1 MADLDDPKAWGLSE
15 DAVSDDA
22 DLTSS
27 DDLFEQLQASTP
39 SKEPERTEPRRPLA
53 ASPSSAALNRDLI
66 DLSLLMDVP
75 LQVTVELGRTRMTVE
90 SLLRLSQGSVVELNR
105 VAGEPLDIYVNNKL
119 MARGEAVVVKEKFG
133 VRITDVLNP
142 EKRLEGLK

>member
-15 DAVSDDA
+15 EAVEEGAQGDPFVQGKKEAATAPTPKPRSSILDRDKF
-22 DLTSS
+22 DLAI
-27 DDLFEQLQASTP
+27 LF
-39 SKEPERTEPRRPLA
+39 
-53 ASPSSAALNRDLI
+53 
-66 DLSLLMDVP
+66 DVS
-75 LQVTVELGRTRMTVE
+75 LQVSVELGRTRMTVE

-133 VRITDVLNP
+133 VRITDVLSP
-142 EKRLEGLK
+142 EKRIEGLG

>member
-15 DAVSDDA
+15 DAISEEEGSVSQDDP
-22 DLTSS
+22 
-27 DDLFEQLQASTP
+27 FEKLQTQD
-39 SKEPERTEPRRPLA
+39 KEPEKTEPRGSLS
-53 ASPSSAALNRDLI
+53 ASNQAPF
-66 DLSLLMDVP
+66 DLSLLLDVP

-142 EKRLEGLK
+142 EKRLEGLR

>member
-15 DAVSDDA
+15 EALEEEAQDDP
-22 DLTSS
+22 
-27 DDLFEQLQASTP
+27 FEQAQKEAVAAPASRPHP
-39 SKEPERTEPRRPLA
+39 SPVDRDRLDLA
-53 ASPSSAALNRDLI
+53 
-66 DLSLLMDVP
+66 LLFDVS
-75 LQVTVELGRTRMTVE
+75 LQVSVELGRTRMTVE

-133 VRITDVLNP
+133 VRITDVLSP
-142 EKRLEGLK
+142 EKRIEGLG

>member
-15 DAVSDDA
+15 D
-22 DLTSS
+22 DLPSEQAS
-27 DDLFEQLQASTP
+27 QNDPFEQLQAEAKAAPKSRSFASTTDRE
-39 SKEPERTEPRRPLA
+39 KV
-53 ASPSSAALNRDLI
+53 
-66 DLSLLMDVP
+66 DLSLLLDIP
-75 LQVTVELGRTRMTVE
+75 LQVTVELGRARMTVE

-133 VRITDVLNP
+133 VRITDVLSP
-142 EKRLEGLK
+142 DKRLEGLG

>member
-15 DAVSDDA
+15 ETLEEDAQDDP
-22 DLTSS
+22 
-27 DDLFEQLQASTP
+27 FEQAQ
-39 SKEPERTEPRRPLA
+39 KEVAAAPAPKPRSSPVVDRDKLDLA
-53 ASPSSAALNRDLI
+53 ILF
-66 DLSLLMDVP
+66 DVS
-75 LQVTVELGRTRMTVE
+75 LQVSVELGRTRMTVE

-133 VRITDVLNP
+133 VRITDVLSP
-142 EKRLEGLK
+142 EKRIEGLG

>member
-15 DAVSDDA
+15 EAMSEEEDAASQ
-22 DLTSS
+22 
-27 DDLFEQLQASTP
+27 DDLLEKLQMQN
-39 SKEPERTEPRRPLA
+39 KEPEKTEPRR
-53 ASPSSAALNRDLI
+53 SVSAGNRNLVDWAL
-66 DLSLLMDVP
+66 LLDVP

-142 EKRLEGLK
+142 EKRLEGLR

>member
-15 DAVSDDA
+15 ETLEEEAQDDP
-22 DLTSS
+22 
-27 DDLFEQLQASTP
+27 FEQAQKEVVAAPAPKPRP
-39 SKEPERTEPRRPLA
+39 SPLDRDKLDL
-53 ASPSSAALNRDLI
+53 ALLF
-66 DLSLLMDVP
+66 DVS
-75 LQVTVELGRTRMTVE
+75 LQVSVELGRTRMTVE

-133 VRITDVLNP
+133 VRITDVLSP
-142 EKRLEGLK
+142 EKRIEGLG

>member
-15 DAVSDDA
+15 EAMSEEEDAASQ
-22 DLTSS
+22 
-27 DDLFEQLQASTP
+27 DDLLEKLQTQN
-39 SKEPERTEPRRPLA
+39 KEPEKTEPRRSASAGNRNLVDLA
-53 ASPSSAALNRDLI
+53 
-66 DLSLLMDVP
+66 LLLDVP

-142 EKRLEGLK
+142 EKRLEGLR

>member
-15 DAVSDDA
+15 DETSEDAAPQDDP
-22 DLTSS
+22 
-27 DDLFEQLQASTP
+27 FEQLQAQNTQQKKATP
-39 SKEPERTEPRRPLA
+39 KPQGF
-53 ASPSSAALNRDLI
+53 ASSRDAF
-66 DLSLLMDVP
+66 DLSLLLDVP

-119 MARGEAVVVKEKFG
+119 MARGEAVVIKEKFG

-142 EKRLEGLK
+142 EKRLEGLG